1 MTLVVVKLNSTQPQV
16 LQLCTRNHFW
26 AGVASGPQEA
36 VCQPPILTLTRV
48 ALFSSIS
55 YSRILGKA
63 LLKGFIS
70 FIEKGT

>member
-1 MTLVVVKLNSTQPQV
+1 MSLVVVKLNSTQPQV

-26 AGVASGPQEA
+26 AGVASGPEEA

-48 ALFSSIS
+48 ALFSCIS

-63 LLKGFIS
+63 LLKKEHS
-70 FIEKGT
+70 ANQM